1 MQMTVLVGGVSGTGK
16 ITKCNPECPV
26 CVENLHV
33 CKDSNVQ
40 TGFIKFITALFVNR
54 EPLFYHEAK
63 S

>member
-1 MQMTVLVGGVSGTGK
+1 MQMAELVGGVTGTDK

-26 CVENLHV
+26 CVANLHV

-40 TGFIKFITALFVNR
+40 TGFIKFIRVLFVNR
-54 EPLFYHEAK
+54 ETLFYHEVK

>member
-1 MQMTVLVGGVSGTGK
+1 MAVLVGGVSGTDK
-16 ITKCNPECPV
+16 ITKCNPERPV

-33 CKDSNVQ
+33 RKDSNVQ

-54 EPLFYHEAK
+54 EPFIYHEVK